1 MAAILVWALLLNSS
15 KWFEWRPVPSSEDC
29 TPAVP
34 LELGSG
40 SLKNWTSHQEMIDRS
55 TGLANV
61 TGNWEDSSQNSTL
74 KLTCAND
81 DVASGNCEFQVLL
94 FRYFMFSLQYLNN
107 HIILIQEF
115 DLQSTDLR
123 NDKHYIIGFMN
134 VRTIAH

>member
-40 SLKNWTSHQEMIDRS
+40 SLKNWTSHQETIDRS

-74 KLTCAND
+74 KLTGANE
-81 DVASGNCEFQVLL
+81 DVESGNCEFQVSP
-94 FRYFMFSLQYLNN
+94 FRYFMFSFQYLNN